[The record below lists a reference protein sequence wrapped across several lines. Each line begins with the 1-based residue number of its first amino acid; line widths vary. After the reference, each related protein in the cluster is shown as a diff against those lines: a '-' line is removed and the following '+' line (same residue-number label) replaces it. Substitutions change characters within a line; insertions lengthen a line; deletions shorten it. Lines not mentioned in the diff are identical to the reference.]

1 VRIMILGAS
10 GMLGHKLVQILTRQH
25 DVVAAFRDSSRWAG
39 HPVFGRAACV
49 SGVDASHFD
58 SVARAIAQARPK
70 AVINAVGLIKQLQMA
85 KEPLPTIT
93 LNSLFPHQLAA
104 LCRDAGA
111 RLIHISTD
119 CVFSGLRGSY
129 TEQDLPDPVDLYGRS
144 KLLGELASPGCLT
157 LRTSIIGRELAG
169 GHGLVE
175 WFLANRGRQVSGYTH
190 AIYSGLTTTVL
201 SETIEWLIGHHP
213 ELSGLYHVSSAPIS
227 KYDLLV
233 MFRDALGLTTVIDP
247 DDRVRCDRSLDSTL
261 FNSRTGWV
269 SPSWADMTNRL
280 AAEAAQYEQW
290 NH

>member
-1 VRIMILGAS
+1 MILGAS

-175 WFLANRGRQVSGYTH
+175 W
-190 AIYSGLTTTVL
+190 
-201 SETIEWLIGHHP
+201 LIGHHP